1 MRDSVTLALVLTLLA
16 LATTSSSGQLVPAA
30 SPDMVTADSLIALYL
45 RLENALWQVVR
56 STTADTADKIKRI
69 HETHLTLLETDFREK
84 GMPLDRLDADQAQLY
99 NAIAYINM
107 TQRSV
112 LNGYLHENARDRTRD
127 NALTFAR
134 HGVNMS
140 QNLERIFNV
149 TETMDFYNYIAR
161 VSCRVDA
168 VQSNIPIFTATKSL
182 RSFGSAA
189 SCRAANW
196 ASAPCNRRT
205 KCCTTTTTIWPSPS

>member
-1 MRDSVTLALVLTLLA
+1 MMRDSVTMLVLFALLTLA
-16 LATTSSSGQLVPAA
+16 GSSASGQQVPAA

-56 STTADTADKIKRI
+56 STSADTADKVKRI

-99 NAIAYINM
+99 NAMAYINM
-107 TQRSV
+107 SQRSV
-112 LNGYLHENARDRTRD
+112 LDGHLHENARDRTRD

-140 QNLERIFNV
+140 QTLERIFNV
-149 TETMDFYNYIAR
+149 TETVDFYNYIAR
-161 VSCRVDA
+161 VSYGFVCV
-168 VQSNIPIFTATKSL
+168 
-182 RSFGSAA
+182 
-189 SCRAANW
+189 
-196 ASAPCNRRT
+196 
-205 KCCTTTTTIWPSPS
+205 